1 MYEKIKISPVSFVT
15 LLKCEIVKRPNQHI
29 KIKAEGYI
37 DTLEDMLYTDWKKEE
52 IQVYFIDEKGEKER
66 VFCGMMELWIV
77 EEMGALKKLY
87 FEAVSYTVRLDWKK
101 RVRVFQKQNQ
111 RFEEII
117 TFFADSN
124 TKSSCIFTEDLH
136 KKTDSILVQY
146 QETDWEFLIRVASYL
161 NTVIIPDCTN
171 NRACY
176 YLGLPKIEREF
187 LDESSHYRV
196 QENIAEWKQKKN
208 GGLETLGIQDVTD
221 YIVSSDKYM
230 ELCTPVEFQGKSLRV
245 AEIRSKWENG
255 EVLHEY
261 RLRTDYGFKT
271 VSYFNPFISGL
282 SMKGRVEDVKEEKVR
297 IKVLDTEGG
306 FDENSHWFDFA
317 TVYAS
322 GKNALWYCMPEKGD
336 MIRIYFPDSCEKN
349 AFVLSAVHLEQQ
361 RGWKL
366 EPEKKFIRTVD
377 DKEIRLEPECIKITN
392 HKGMSIELNDKT
404 GILIKGNKDIQIR
417 SSGGINLDGGEDVNI
432 IGKSGVFLKQN
443 QNILAVCDGI
453 LDKASKVEHR

>member
-1 MYEKIKISPVSFVT
+1 MYGKIKISPVSFVT

-37 DTLEDMLYTDWKKEE
+37 DNLEDMLHTDWKKEE
-52 IQVYFIDEKGEKER
+52 IQVYFIDEKGEKKR
-66 VFCGMMELWIV
+66 VFCGMMELWTV
-77 EEMGALKKLY
+77 EEVGALKKLY
-87 FEAVSYTVRLDWKK
+87 FEAVSYTVLLDWKK
-101 RVRVFQKQNQ
+101 RMRVFQKQNQ

-117 TFFADSN
+117 SFLTDSN
-124 TKSSCIFTEDLH
+124 TESSCIFTEDIH

-171 NRACY
+171 SRACY

-187 LDESSHYRV
+187 LDESSRYRV
-196 QENIAEWKQKKN
+196 QENISEWKRKKN

-245 AEIRSKWENG
+245 AEISSKWENG

-261 RLRTDYGFKT
+261 HLRTDYGFKT

-282 SMKGRVEDVKEEKVR
+282 SMKGRVEAVKEEKVR
-297 IKVLDTEGG
+297 IKVLDIEGG
-306 FDENSHWFDFA
+306 LDENSQWFDFA

-322 GKNALWYCMPEKGD
+322 GKNAAWYCMPEKGD

-349 AFVLSAVHLEQQ
+349 AFVLSAVHLEKQ

-366 EPEKKFIRTVD
+366 EPERKFIRTVD

-392 HKGMSIELNDKT
+392 NKGMSIELNDKT
-404 GILIKGNKDIQIR
+404 GILIKSNKDIQI
-417 SSGGINLDGGEDVNI
+417 SSSSGINLDGGEDVNI

-453 LDKASKVEHR
+453 LEKASKVEHR